1 MEIMAGI
8 SAMFKF
14 LNWLLGSNFRDSIYE
29 KQIAINN
36 PNNNRKLIN
45 NRTLIHYI

>member
-8 SAMFKF
+8 STMFRF

-29 KQIAINN
+29 SRLPLKIQII
-36 PNNNRKLIN
+36 
-45 NRTLIHYI
+45 TES